1 VTTQTAVAARI
12 ILVDDHPLV
21 RAAVSQALSSP
32 DIAIVGEAG
41 NYQDALEMT
50 ERLRPDL
57 VLLDLDLPGR
67 SGLEFLRDIRPRYPD
82 ARVVVLTVSAADRD
96 LLEAVRLGAAGYLT
110 KDITGD
116 ALLTA
121 VRAAQRGELSLPE
134 RLAAAGIGEPAG
146 DAGLSAAPGG
156 PLEALTGRERQVLAL
171 ISAGETDRSAAIQL
185 GISVRTVEAHV
196 GSILR
201 RLGARSRADAARIYR
216 SAVL

>member
-1 VTTQTAVAARI
+1 MTTQTAVAARI

-41 NYQDALEMT
+41 NYRDALEMT

-121 VRAAQRGELSLPE
+121 VRAAQRGELLLPD
-134 RLAAAGIGEPAG
+134 RLAAAASGHVAG
-146 DAGLSAAPGG
+146 
-156 PLEALTGRERQVLAL
+156 
-171 ISAGETDRSAAIQL
+171 
-185 GISVRTVEAHV
+185 
-196 GSILR
+196 
-201 RLGARSRADAARIYR
+201 DAARIGQLTDR
-216 SAVL
+216 VAAFQEHLDHAQPVGVRQCLQAFRRLLQCVQRC